1 MVCARTYSHSNGH
14 LTECNCLANKT
25 PINLSILLLPLFCH
39 LRAILA
45 QLCIVLYSL
54 YHVQVVNR
62 KHGTTNTA
70 AKKLETIDP
79 HPVTC
84 SHTLQIIPA
93 SIWHTYSTY
102 RVKLTHYCA

>member
-1 MVCARTYSHSNGH
+1 MTYARTYSHSNGH
-14 LTECNCLANKT
+14 LSECNCLAKT

-70 AKKLETIDP
+70 AKKLETIYP

-84 SHTLQIIPA
+84 SHTFQIIPA